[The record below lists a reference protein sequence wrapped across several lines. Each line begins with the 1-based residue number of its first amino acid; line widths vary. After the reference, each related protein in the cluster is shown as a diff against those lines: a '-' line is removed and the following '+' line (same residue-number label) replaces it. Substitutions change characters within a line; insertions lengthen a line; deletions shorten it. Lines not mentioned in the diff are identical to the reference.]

1 MNEHKFTRKWVLSGY
16 TYHIPSGCGTAH
28 ITVNFQDGIPVEI
41 YSKAS
46 AAGGC
51 QANMEAIGRIISA
64 SLQSG
69 VPCNI
74 ILDQLD
80 SVRCPTAMAK
90 KDKTH
95 FLVAGDDRQYF
106 IRSCPHAI
114 ATAIRM
120 AIEQHSKDNKTNDLQ
135 ESEKK

>member
-1 MNEHKFTRKWVLSGY
+1 MNNTKFSRQWVLSGY

-28 ITVNFQDGIPVEI
+28 ITVNFQDGSPVEV

-64 SLQSG
+64 SLQEG
-69 VPCNI
+69 VHVDVI
-74 ILDQLD
+74 IGQLD

-95 FLVAGDDRQYF
+95 FIIAGDDRKYF
-106 IRSCPHAI
+106 IRSCAHAV

-120 AIEQHSKDNKTNDLQ
+120 AIEQNGKDNKIKQ
-135 ESEKK
+135 EVK